1 MTEIDLSRVLTPGAV
16 RRLLVGG
23 ASLAAAA
30 GAALVLAGP
39 ALANEG
45 STPEVAPTPLA
56 ACASTLPLT
65 TPCSVDVTAGAVS
78 GEFVVTLPGVG
89 TLNITVDPTT
99 NKVTAASVT
108 GLSGFT
114 ATPVKV
120 DGDGD
125 KVSVTLTSTT
135 DPNQVYVLKVAVK
148 PSATGAP
155 TITAKVKAG
164 ETENEDKNEKNEQ
177 NEHRGEH
184 DGGSAGATLSDH
196 GDHHEGGGDH

>member
-1 MTEIDLSRVLTPGAV
+1 MSEIDLSRVLTPRAV
-16 RRLLVGG
+16 RRLLIGG

-39 ALANEG
+39 ALAHEG
-45 STPEVAPTPLA
+45 STPEVAPAPLA

-65 TPCSVDVTAGAVS
+65 TPCSVDVTAGAMS
-78 GEFVVTLPGVG
+78 GDFVVTLPGVG

-108 GLSGFT
+108 GLTGFT

-135 DPNQVYVLKVAVK
+135 DPSQVYVLKVAVK
-148 PSATGAP
+148 PSATGGPP

-164 ETENEDKNEKNEQ
+164 DTENEDKNEQ
-177 NEHRGEH
+177 NDQKGEH
-184 DGGSAGATLSDH
+184 DGGSSGGTLSDH
-196 GDHHEGGGDH
+196 GGHHEGGGDD

>member
-1 MTEIDLSRVLTPGAV
+1 MTEIELGTVLNPRAV
-16 RRLLVGG
+16 RRLLIGG

-30 GAALVLAGP
+30 GAAMVLAGP

-45 STPEVAPTPLA
+45 STPDVAPTPLA
-56 ACASTLPLT
+56 ACASALPLT
-65 TPCSVDVTAGAVS
+65 TPCSVDVTAGATA
-78 GEFVVTLPGVG
+78 GDFVVTLPGIG

-108 GLSGFT
+108 GLTGFT
-114 ATPVKV
+114 AAPVKV

-135 DPNQVYVLKVAVK
+135 DPNQVYILKVAVK
-148 PSATGAP
+148 PPATAGGPP

-164 ETENEDKNEKNEQ
+164 ETENEDKDEQ
-177 NEHRGEH
+177 KAEH
-184 DGGSAGATLSDH
+184 DGGSSGAALSDH
-196 GDHHEGGGDH
+196 GGHHKGGGDH